1 MVSLHY
7 HWIFMVEAL
16 QTNINQ
22 EYVLERR
29 KERKEKRKER
39 RKKVKRLIDKPI
51 IKQQFKSNFLPE

>member
-29 KERKEKRKER
+29 KEWKEKKK
-39 RKKVKRLIDKPI
+39 RKKEKEGK
-51 IKQQFKSNFLPE
+51 KSNV

>member
-22 EYVLERR
+22 EYGLERR
-29 KERKEKRKER
+29 KEGKEKGKER

-51 IKQQFKSNFLPE
+51 IKL

>member
-22 EYVLERR
+22 EYVW
-29 KERKEKRKER
+29 KEGKKGKKKEKKEG
-39 RKKVKRLIDKPI
+39 K
-51 IKQQFKSNFLPE
+51 KSNV

>member
-22 EYVLERR
+22 EYVLERT
-29 KERKEKRKER
+29 KEWKEKRKT
-39 RKKVKRLIDKPI
+39 KKEKEGK
-51 IKQQFKSNFLPE
+51 KSNV